1 MTNYLQ
7 DLVSA
12 DLSKL
17 WWSAPTFF
25 YDITRALVDFT
36 IDHDGGMSSWG
47 ARDRQAFRVAFDAEW
62 TPDHAPVEPKVT
74 ISPMK
79 VRFSAIPA
87 LVATADAAVDK
98 PIVSPDTKKIIC
110 DQLTTV
116 HQVNWDRLKDS
127 DLLDEYKALIHELQR
142 ALGCNPLDPA
152 P

>member
-1 MTNYLQ
+1 MHLAVVDPQSDGHLYLNTEKGEAPSKVYSLTRLLPMTNYLQ

-36 IDHDGGMSSWG
+36 TDHDGGMSSWG

-62 TPDHAPVEPKVT
+62 TLDHAPVEPKVP
-74 ISPMK
+74 IPPMK

-87 LVATADAAVDK
+87 LVA
-98 PIVSPDTKKIIC
+98 P
-110 DQLTTV
+110 TV
-116 HQVNWDRLKDS
+116 AR
-127 DLLDEYKALIHELQR
+127 ELSCQ
-142 ALGCNPLDPA
+142 P
-152 P
+152 